1 MSRVI
6 RRWSSLSVLL
16 LFACSRSVVVS
27 ERSVILTPSYARE
40 LVQSANGSWLPS
52 RSDIA
57 ELEKRL
63 PDFLALHT
71 ALHRSISQ
79 DYKQYVGIIR
89 GGRRLVFLNAFNLPA
104 DAPALPAWQWKP
116 IIWGGGGDT
125 VWRVQYDPQQKTFE
139 EFEVNGPL

>member
-1 MSRVI
+1 
-6 RRWSSLSVLL
+6 VLL

-27 ERSVILTPSYARE
+27 ERSVILAPSHARE
-40 LVQSANGSWLPS
+40 LVHNADGSWLPA
-52 RSDIA
+52 RSDIT

-63 PDFLALHT
+63 PDFLAHHT
-71 ALHRSISQ
+71 ALHRSITQ

-104 DAPALPAWQWKP
+104 DAPIIPAWQQKP

-139 EFEVNGPL
+139 QFEVNGPL